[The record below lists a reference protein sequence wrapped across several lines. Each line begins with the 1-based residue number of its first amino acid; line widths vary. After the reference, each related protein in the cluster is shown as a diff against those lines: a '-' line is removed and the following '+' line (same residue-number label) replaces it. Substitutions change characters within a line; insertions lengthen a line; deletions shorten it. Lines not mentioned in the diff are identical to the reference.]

1 MRNIS
6 VLPMKDCF
14 KIWVMIYL
22 NFTNLDSDTQEYLL
36 SVSKSD
42 IENKYGSE
50 LKRFAKRNNINYQ
63 SLLEQEAQR
72 NLYSYDYVF
81 NI

>member
-6 VLPMKDCF
+6 VLQTKDCC

-22 NFTNLDSDTQEYLL
+22 NFTNLDSDKQEYLL

-42 IENKYGSE
+42 IESKYGLE
-50 LKRFAKRNNINYQ
+50 LKRFAKQHNINYQ

-81 NI
+81 NV

>member
-1 MRNIS
+1 
-6 VLPMKDCF
+6 
-14 KIWVMIYL
+14 MIYL

-42 IENKYGSE
+42 IESKYGLE
-50 LKRFAKRNNINYQ
+50 LKRFAKQHNINYQ

-81 NI
+81 NV

>member
-1 MRNIS
+1 MQSIS
-6 VLPMKDCF
+6 VLPMKDCY
-14 KIWVMIYL
+14 KIRVMIYL

-42 IENKYGSE
+42 IESKYGLE
-50 LKRFAKRNNINYQ
+50 LKRYAKQNNISYQ

-72 NLYSYDYVF
+72 NLYSYDYIF

>member
-1 MRNIS
+1 M
-6 VLPMKDCF
+6 PMKDCF

-22 NFTNLDSDTQEYLL
+22 NFTNLDSDTQQYLL
-36 SVSKSD
+36 SLSKTD
-42 IENKYGSE
+42 IESKYGSE

>member
-1 MRNIS
+1 
-6 VLPMKDCF
+6 
-14 KIWVMIYL
+14 MIYL
-22 NFTNLDSDTQEYLL
+22 NFTNLDEETQQYLIA
-36 SVSKSD
+36 VSKKD
-42 IENKYGSE
+42 IEQKYGSD
-50 LKRFAKRNNINYQ
+50 LKRYAKRNDMNYQ

>member
-1 MRNIS
+1 
-6 VLPMKDCF
+6 
-14 KIWVMIYL
+14 MIYL

-81 NI
+81 NL

>member
-1 MRNIS
+1 MR
-6 VLPMKDCF
+6 MKDCF

-42 IENKYGSE
+42 IESKYGSE
-50 LKRFAKRNNINYQ
+50 LKRFAKRNNISYQ
-63 SLLEQEAQR
+63 SLLEEEAQR

-81 NI
+81 NV

>member
-1 MRNIS
+1 
-6 VLPMKDCF
+6 
-14 KIWVMIYL
+14 MIYL
-22 NFTNLDSDTQEYLL
+22 NFTNLDEETQQHLIA
-36 SVSKSD
+36 VSKKD
-42 IENKYGSE
+42 IEQKYGSD
-50 LKRFAKRNNINYQ
+50 LKRYAKRNDMNYQ